1 MAEINY
7 HHLRYFWAVAHE
19 GNLTRAA
26 ERLFVSQSSVSVQIK
41 KLERELGHELF
52 ERQGRRLV
60 LTEAGSIALDYADTV
75 FRLGDEL
82 IGTLDVQGEKARRV
96 LRVGALATLSRNFQI
111 EFLAPLL
118 VREDVE
124 LVLRSGSLRDLV
136 RALGEHQLDV
146 VLSNQAPLRDAGTSW
161 VPHLIAEQPI
171 SLVGSPDRLRKGR
184 RLADILAHE
193 PLLLPTTESSIRTGF
208 DTFVDRLGIRPM
220 IAGEVDDM
228 AMLRLMARERGG
240 LAVVPPIV
248 VRDELEAG
256 ELVEIRRLPDLHETF
271 YAITESRRFPNPL
284 LRELLPDVDA
294 DL

>member
-1 MAEINY
+1 MGEVNY

-26 ERLFVSQSSVSVQIK
+26 ERLFVSQSAVSVQIK
-41 KLERELGHELF
+41 KLERQLGHELF
-52 ERQGRRLV
+52 ERRGRRLV
-60 LTEAGSIALDYADTV
+60 LTEAGSIALEHADTV

-82 IGTLDVQGEKARRV
+82 LGTLGIQGATTRRV

-111 EFLAPLL
+111 EFLQPLL
-118 VREDVE
+118 VRKDLD
-124 LVLRSGSLRDLV
+124 LVLRSGSLGDLL
-136 RALGEHQLDV
+136 RAMGEHQIDIVLANV
-146 VLSNQAPLRDAGTSW
+146 VPLRDAGVTW
-161 VPHLIAEQPI
+161 VPHLIAEQPV
-171 SLVGSPDRLRKGR
+171 SLVGHPDRLQKGR
-184 RLADILAHE
+184 RLKDILASE

-208 DTFVDRLGIRPM
+208 DTMADRLGVRPL

-228 AMLRLMARERGG
+228 AMLRLMARESSS

-256 ELVEIRRLPDLHETF
+256 ELVEIRRLPELRETF
-271 YAITESRRFPNPL
+271 YALTASRRFPNPL
-284 LRELLPDVDA
+284 LRELIPELGA